1 MRRGKTRTLERN
13 MIVLLALALVVVP
26 IAAWLYARRAAPQFS
41 ATITAVALGL
51 VVSPVSMGL
60 YATYYL
66 GPDFLGPLGLVT
78 GMIGLASSMFH
89 GPPGF
94 HLARSLNLIPLG
106 VVEGFGH
113 LYVELANGLIW
124 AAVYGT
130 LGWLIDRARR
140 SRVAL

>member
-1 MRRGKTRTLERN
+1 MPSRSTESLERN
-13 MIVLLALALVVVP
+13 VIVLLIALVVVP
-26 IAAWLYARRAAPQFS
+26 IASWVCARRFAPRLS

-66 GPDFLGPLGLVT
+66 GPLGIVT
-78 GMIGLASSMFH
+78 GMIGLASAMFH

-94 HLARSLNLIPLG
+94 HIVRSLGLVPPG
-106 VVEGFGH
+106 VVEGIGH
-113 LYVELANGLIW
+113 LYVELANGLVW
-124 AAVYGT
+124 AVAYGT

>member
-1 MRRGKTRTLERN
+1 
-13 MIVLLALALVVVP
+13 MIVLLAALVVVP
-26 IAAWLYARRAAPQFS
+26 IAAWFYARRFAPRFP
-41 ATITAVALGL
+41 ATITAVAFGL

-66 GPDFLGPLGLVT
+66 GPYFLGPLGIVT

-94 HLARSLNLIPLG
+94 HIARSLDLVPPG
-106 VVEGFGH
+106 VIEGFGH
-113 LYVELANGLIW
+113 FYVEVANGLIW
-124 AAVYGT
+124 AAVYGA

-140 SRVAL
+140 SQVAL

>member
-1 MRRGKTRTLERN
+1 
-13 MIVLLALALVVVP
+13 MIALLAALVVVP
-26 IAAWLYARRAAPQFS
+26 IAAWLYARRFAPRFS

-60 YATYYL
+60 YAT
-66 GPDFLGPLGLVT
+66 GFLSPLGIVT

-94 HLARSLNLIPLG
+94 HLSRSLGLLPPG
-106 VVEGFGH
+106 VVEGIGH
-113 LYVELANGLIW
+113 FYVELANGLVW
-124 AAVYGT
+124 AAVYGA
-130 LGWLIDRARR
+130 LGWFIDRVRR

>member
-1 MRRGKTRTLERN
+1 
-13 MIVLLALALVVVP
+13 MIVLLAALVAVP
-26 IAAWLYARRAAPQFS
+26 IAAWLYARRRAPRFS
-41 ATITAVALGL
+41 ATITGAALGL

-66 GPDFLGPLGLVT
+66 SPFGLVT
-78 GMIGLASSMFH
+78 GMVGLASAMFH

-94 HLARSLNLIPLG
+94 HIARSLGLLPPG

-113 LYVELANGLIW
+113 FYVEVANAFVW
-124 AAVYGT
+124 AAAYGA
-130 LGWLIDRARR
+130 LGWLVDRVRR